1 MNHASKDKKVSRETE
16 APGFLKR
23 WSERKQLVAKEALV
37 VEEQQQQPQ
46 VQAPAE
52 LDGENLPLPSLDDI
66 LPGSD
71 MSVFFQK
78 HVPEALRAAAL
89 RKLWITDPDIK
100 DFIEMADY
108 QWDFTKPDSIPGWS
122 STVEGVDM
130 KAMLDKIFNGA
141 IKKEPEPLDEAPQ
154 SEPPEDENTT
164 PNDRLERN
172 EMTVSEAISE
182 PSPPLETLV
191 STASLENGAVQKTT
205 GESSVYDVIPKRHG
219 GALPT

>member
-1 MNHASKDKKVSRETE
+1 VSRETE
-16 APGFLKR
+16 TSGFLKR

-37 VEEQQQQPQ
+37 VEEQQQQLVDSPS
-46 VQAPAE
+46 E
-52 LDGENLPLPSLDDI
+52 LEPESLPLPSLDDI

-130 KAMLDKIFNGA
+130 KAMLEKIFSGA
-141 IKKEPEPLDEAPQ
+141 IKKEPEP
-154 SEPPEDENTT
+154 EDENLRIEPAIEENAA
-164 PNDRLERN
+164 PNDRLERK
-172 EMTVSEAISE
+172 EMTVSEANSE

-191 STASLENGAVQKTT
+191 STAISENGAVQKTT
-205 GESSVYDVIPKRHG
+205 YESSICHVISKRHG

>member
-1 MNHASKDKKVSRETE
+1 VSRETE

-37 VEEQQQQPQ
+37 VEEQQQPL
-46 VQAPAE
+46 VNSPSE
-52 LDGENLPLPSLDDI
+52 GDIENLPLPSLDDI

-122 STVEGVDM
+122 STVEGVDL
-130 KAMLDKIFNGA
+130 KAMLEKIFSGA
-141 IKKEPEPLDEAPQ
+141 IKKEPEPEAQ
-154 SEPPEDENTT
+154 NVHNEPAVEENAA
-164 PNDRLERN
+164 PADSFERK
-172 EMTVSEAISE
+172 EMTVSEANSE
-182 PSPPLETLV
+182 PSLPLETLV
-191 STASLENGAVQKTT
+191 SPTISENGAVQKITY
-205 GESSVYDVIPKRHG
+205 ESSIYDVVPKRHG